1 MIACLC
7 WIILLVIVIVFM
19 CSLMPWW
26 IVSLIFGGAFIYN
39 FFLCDDSIFKIQ
51 IPPFRSRKNLK
62 RVKKKIEQQEKT
74 KNQKKTN
81 KPVRKQDGRN
91 ITSKAKTKKSS
102 VVGDTAAVLAGA
114 ALAHQAIKH
123 HHHDNTR
130 DLTSEHDD
138 FYDADLDDWY
148 DLDAEEAID
157 YDDDVQYYDNT
168 SYEDIGYYDDVE
180 ANDDYQD
187 SMD

>member
-7 WIILLVIVIVFM
+7 WAILLVIVIVFM

-74 KNQKKTN
+74 KNQKKKN
-81 KPVRKQDGRN
+81 KQVKKQDGRN

-102 VVGDTAAVLAGA
+102 VVSDTAAVLAGA
-114 ALAHQAIKH
+114 ALAHQLRKH
-123 HHHDNTR
+123 HKHDDISDMDDKWSDAWADEFD
-130 DLTSEHDD
+130 DLSDDD
-138 FYDADLDDWY
+138 FYDDLDTHD
-148 DLDAEEAID
+148 
-157 YDDDVQYYDNT
+157 
-168 SYEDIGYYDDVE
+168 
-180 ANDDYQD
+180 
-187 SMD
+187 